1 MKNLKF
7 LFGIAC
13 LFVASFSFTSCLDSD
28 SDDYSL
34 SPEQYTQYMK
44 QIMEHTVERCISGM
58 TRLS

>member
-7 LFGIAC
+7 LFGVAC

-28 SDDYSL
+28 GDDYL
-34 SPEQYTQYMK
+34 
-44 QIMEHTVERCISGM
+44 EHTVERCISGM